1 MIIPHLPLDFDCFEV
16 QGKNCSLNNIR
27 LNLLLNN
34 VIRYLDDLKI
44 ANHKVEEVEGLIE
57 EQEWKLRHANMDYHL
72 SFLSYVGMVT
82 TTLTF
87 FILFY
92 CCCCKRCLK
101 CCPNFSRWW
110 KENNPCTT
118 IVFKPRIV
126 NSIHSSRESLKY
138 HNTRA
143 SKKSKDSQDE
153 AIETTELLSLKPTNK
168 QMLPSSKR

>member
-92 CCCCKRCLK
+92 CCCCKRFLK
-101 CCPNFSRWW
+101 LFPNF
-110 KENNPCTT
+110 
-118 IVFKPRIV
+118 
-126 NSIHSSRESLKY
+126 
-138 HNTRA
+138 
-143 SKKSKDSQDE
+143 
-153 AIETTELLSLKPTNK
+153 
-168 QMLPSSKR
+168 

>member
-1 MIIPHLPLDFDCFEV
+1 MPHLPLEFDCCEV
-16 QGKNCSLNNIR
+16 QGKNLILNNIH
-27 LNLLLNN
+27 LNLPLNN
-34 VIRYLDDLKI
+34 VIHHLDDLKI
-44 ANHKVEEVEGLIE
+44 ANHKVEEVAGLIE

-92 CCCCKRCLK
+92 CCCCKHCLK
-101 CCPNFSRWW
+101 LCPNFSRWW
-110 KENNPCTT
+110 QDNPCTT

-126 NSIHSSRESLKY
+126 NLIHSSRESLKH

-143 SKKSKDSQDE
+143 STKSKDSQDE
-153 AIETTELLSLKPTNK
+153 PVETTELVSLNPTNQ
-168 QMLPSSKR
+168 QMLPSGKR

>member
-1 MIIPHLPLDFDCFEV
+1 MHH
-16 QGKNCSLNNIR
+16 
-27 LNLLLNN
+27 
-34 VIRYLDDLKI
+34 LDDLKI
-44 ANHKVEEVEGLIE
+44 ANHKVEVVEGLIE
-57 EQEWKLRHANMDYHL
+57 GQECKLRHANMDHHL

-87 FILFY
+87 FIMFY

-101 CCPNFSRWW
+101 LCPNFSRWW
-110 KENNPCTT
+110 KDNSPCTT

-143 SKKSKDSQDE
+143 SMKSRLPRRGYRNHTT
-153 AIETTELLSLKPTNK
+153 AIFEPYE